1 MDFDCDGHKKCLV
14 EDTDGSLL
22 GSAGTIVPQSE
33 FEWDGDP
40 RRGLGDY
47 RIPKPL
53 LTGPDGSARTVQEV
67 AKYKG
72 TQILPEISNKLIM

>member
-1 MDFDCDGHKKCLV
+1 MDCDGHKKCLV
-14 EDTDGSLL
+14 EDTDGSML
-22 GSAGTIVPQSE
+22 GSATTVVPHSE

-47 RIPKPL
+47 RIPKTI
-53 LTGPDGSARTVQEV
+53 LTAPSGAVLPVEQV

-72 TQILPEISNKLIM
+72 RTSDEPHGDLCSQ